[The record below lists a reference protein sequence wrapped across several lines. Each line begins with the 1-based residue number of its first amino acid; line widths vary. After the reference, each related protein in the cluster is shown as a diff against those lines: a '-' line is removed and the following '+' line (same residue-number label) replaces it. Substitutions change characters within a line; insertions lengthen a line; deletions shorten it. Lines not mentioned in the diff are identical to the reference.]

1 MKAKVNVAQV
11 VFAVLYILSGAAF
24 GGFGVTAVRADE
36 GFESVYPG
44 RYVANC
50 KPAPVVG
57 CVCVID
63 SAGSTPQLA
72 QSTTEVGDPNG
83 RIEDTE
89 YSRMLEWMRRTCIA
103 VTQPGGPR

>member
-11 VFAVLYILSGAAF
+11 VSAVLCILSGLAF
-24 GGFGVTAVRADE
+24 GGLGVTAVRADE

-44 RYVANC
+44 RYVTNC

-63 SAGSTPQLA
+63 SAGSTSQLA
-72 QSTTEVGDPNG
+72 QSATEVGDPNG
-83 RIEDTE
+83 RFEDIE
-89 YSRMLEWMRRTCIA
+89 YSRMLEWMRQTCIA
-103 VTQPGGPR
+103 VTQPGSLR